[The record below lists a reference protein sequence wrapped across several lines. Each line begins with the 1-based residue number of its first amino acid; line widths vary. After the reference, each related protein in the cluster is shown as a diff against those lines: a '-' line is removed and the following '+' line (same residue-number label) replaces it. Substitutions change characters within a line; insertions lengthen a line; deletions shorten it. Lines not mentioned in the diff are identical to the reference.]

1 MPKCGQVM
9 MLLFCS
15 YCLIGVGIGFFLRRE
30 ISCSFLVGSISLIYN
45 KTGKDTRNNAKEY
58 TYLDM
63 SISLSVA
70 ENCRRLSCR
79 I

>member
-1 MPKCGQVM
+1 MWAGNDVVILQLLPNWCGDRVFFEKGNFM
-9 MLLFCS
+9 F
-15 YCLIGVGIGFFLRRE
+15 IFGGIHFN
-30 ISCSFLVGSISLIYN
+30 LIYN